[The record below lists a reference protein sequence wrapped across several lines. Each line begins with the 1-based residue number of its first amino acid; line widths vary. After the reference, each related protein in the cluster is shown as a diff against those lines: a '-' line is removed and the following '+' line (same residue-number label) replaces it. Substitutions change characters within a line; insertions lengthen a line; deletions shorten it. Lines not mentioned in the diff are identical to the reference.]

1 MPGIRNCM
9 IVAVPLA
16 ALALAGCGGG
26 GGGGGG
32 ETTAAPVTTTEEK
45 PSLSK
50 AELISQGDAICAEV
64 NAAVGTVVA
73 SEAASSDQVSQAS
86 DLYSGMV
93 DRLKGLGTPDETA
106 GYNEFISA
114 ADELA
119 QAENN
124 ARLASERGEES
135 ALATA
140 QSEADSALASFQEAA
155 EAYGFKDCSEAPS
168 APEVSAA
175 GTGAGAEEEEAP
187 AAPEEAA
194 PEEAA
199 PEEAAPE
206 DAAPDT
212 GGAGG
217 TAEGGGT
224 GTGGGETGG
233 GSSGG
238 IGPG

>member
-1 MPGIRNCM
+1 MPSLRNCL
-9 IVAVPLA
+9 IVAAPAA

-26 GGGGGG
+26 GGG
-32 ETTAAPVTTTEEK
+32 ETTASAPVTTTEAT

-64 NAAVGTVVA
+64 NAAVGTLGA
-73 SEAASSDQVSQAS
+73 SEAGSASQVSQAA

-93 DRLKGLGTPDETA
+93 ERLKGLGTPGEAEGYDE
-106 GYNEFISA
+106 FMSA

-119 QAENN
+119 QAESD
-124 ARLASERGEES
+124 ARLASERGEEA

-140 QSEADSALASFQEAA
+140 QSEASAALTSFQEAA
-155 EAYGFKDCSEAPS
+155 TAYGFKDCGEAPS
-168 APEVSAA
+168 PPEVSAGGGPA
-175 GTGAGAEEEEAP
+175 EGGEAEE

-206 DAAPDT
+206 EAAPET

-224 GTGGGETGG
+224 ATGGGEAGG